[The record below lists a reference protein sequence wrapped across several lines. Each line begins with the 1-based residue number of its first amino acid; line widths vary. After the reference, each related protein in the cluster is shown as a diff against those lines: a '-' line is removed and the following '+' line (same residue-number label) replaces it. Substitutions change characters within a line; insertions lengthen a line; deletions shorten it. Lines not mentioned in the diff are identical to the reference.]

1 MLLEDWTVHDIR
13 GYCSCNSNNIFAFSL
28 SSQIP
33 SISTKSSLNSLP
45 FSFKHIVGV
54 SHKGNF
60 IYATFI
66 QTHPCLDIW
75 VSTFLPGSEERDF
88 WPDVWRSHPL
98 FILDYTTMVIPP
110 AQSKSALLSHTLI
123 SLPSNKSKQCFI
135 LPCAFFYLLHYQPLY
150 SFPSF
155 TILYVTLPTSCL
167 PLGSNYDYNNGNVS
181 HSYSIQFT
189 KYFYHS
195 FWISQ

>member
-1 MLLEDWTVHDIR
+1 MLLKDWTVHDIR

-45 FSFKHIVGV
+45 FSFKHMVGV

-110 AQSKSALLSHTLI
+110 AQSKSSLLSHTLI
-123 SLPSNKSKQCFI
+123 SLPSNKSKQMFHFTLCLL
-135 LPCAFFYLLHYQPLY
+135 LPACCTISPCTPSHPLPFYTWL
-150 SFPSF
+150 FK
-155 TILYVTLPTSCL
+155 LPTWW
-167 PLGSNYDYNNGNVS
+167 
-181 HSYSIQFT
+181 
-189 KYFYHS
+189 YH
-195 FWISQ
+195 WMWNW